1 MWRLTERMVRSG
13 LVIGLALGDLADEHL
28 AVLGER
34 DDRRGGA
41 GALGVGD
48 DDGLAGLEHATTE
61 LVVPR
66 SIPTALG
73 IERTGP

>member
-1 MWRLTERMVRSG
+1 MALDRADGAVG
-13 LVIGLALGDLADEHL
+13 VGDGLALGDLADEHL

-41 GALGVGD
+41 AALGVGD
-48 DDGLAGLEHATTE
+48 DGGFATFEDATTE

-66 SIPTALG
+66 SMPTALAM
-73 IERTGP
+73 